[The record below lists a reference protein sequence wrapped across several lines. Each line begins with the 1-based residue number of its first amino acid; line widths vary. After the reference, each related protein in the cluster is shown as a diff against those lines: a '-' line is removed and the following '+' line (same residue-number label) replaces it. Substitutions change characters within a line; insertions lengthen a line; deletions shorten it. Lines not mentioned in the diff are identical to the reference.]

1 AGRGRRAGE
10 RTAREG
16 AAPRARR
23 PRPRARG
30 RSRARGGQARG
41 RRAAGPSLARLA
53 ARARG
58 ARRDRDRRK
67 VRPARPRGAPRP
79 AIGAP
84 GGLDPRGDPEGLPAR
99 SARPA
104 PGAGG
109 GVRSTRGG
117 DRVKTPYDT
126 LGVAKN
132 ASADEIKK
140 AYRKLARQY
149 HPDRNPGDAKAEERF
164 KEISQAHDVLSDP
177 DKRKQ
182 YDAGTGPFAAGGAGF
197 DPSAFGGFG
206 DLFSNIFG
214 GGSGTVIETPCP
226 TCNGTGAKRT
236 IKRLRVNIPP
246 GVREG
251 SRIRVAGKGEPGE
264 RAGEPGDLYVIARVS
279 DSPVFKRKGDAVE
292 VEVPL

>member
-99 SARPA
+99 SARAA

-140 AYRKLARQY
+140 AYRKLAREY
-149 HPDRNPGDAKAEERF
+149 HPDRNPGDAAAEERF
-164 KEISQAHDVLSDP
+164 KDVQAAYDLLSDA

-182 YDAGTGPFAAGGAGF
+182 YDTFGANGA
-197 DPSAFGGFG
+197 PGFGGGNFNFGGDFNIGDLGDLG
-206 DLFSNIFG
+206 DLFGGLFG
-214 GGSGTVIETPCP
+214 GRGG
-226 TCNGTGAKRT
+226 
-236 IKRLRVNIPP
+236 
-246 GVREG
+246 
-251 SRIRVAGKGEPGE
+251 
-264 RAGEPGDLYVIARVS
+264 RAGAGRTSRAQRGS
-279 DSPVFKRKGDAVE
+279 DVE
-292 VEVPL
+292 VEINL